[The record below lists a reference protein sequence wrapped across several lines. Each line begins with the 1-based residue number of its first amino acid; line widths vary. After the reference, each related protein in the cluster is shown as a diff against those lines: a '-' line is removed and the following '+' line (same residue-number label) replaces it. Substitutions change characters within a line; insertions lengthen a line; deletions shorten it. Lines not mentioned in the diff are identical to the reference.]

1 MLRRVFQDIGV
12 NVIGEKIELVKG
24 AIRQLSNLEWKA
36 AGFKNLNPIVHRDM

>member
-1 MLRRVFQDIGV
+1 MLCRVFQDIGV

-24 AIRQLSNLEWKA
+24 ADFLSNLEWKA